1 MTADT
6 PISNPGVRFPPPFL
20 FLLGLGLAWLLEM
33 RVVRIRLVG
42 SSASTLLLETIGL
55 ALLLLGLLL
64 IFWGL
69 LTFARARTAILPMR
83 PASVIV
89 QTGPYR
95 FSRNPMYVGMAV
107 AYFGGALAM
116 NSGWAIVLLPFVMY
130 GLYRL
135 VIIREEDYLAL
146 AFPEEYEAYRGRVRR
161 WI

>member
-1 MTADT
+1 MTASA

-20 FLLGLGLAWLLEM
+20 FLLGLGLAWVLEM
-33 RVVRIRLVG
+33 RVVRIRLIGG
-42 SSASTLLLETIGL
+42 SATALLLETIGL

-64 IFWGL
+64 MFWGL

-107 AYFGGALAM
+107 SYFGGALAM

-135 VIIREEDYLAL
+135 VVVREEDYLAG
-146 AFPEEYEAYRGRVRR
+146 AFPEEYGAYRGRVRR